1 MNNTNNSV
9 PSADPAPALTS
20 RGPEGGAAS
29 RARAPLR
36 RPAVLIAF
44 AALGLLGWQ
53 WLETRV
59 RLSDL
64 QTEVARRLA
73 EGDSVARESRVLSRQ
88 NQEAV
93 AALQAKLGVLEAQLV
108 ESQSQQLALD
118 AMYQELSRG
127 RDERLLA
134 EIEQTLT
141 IAAQQLQLAGNVEAA
156 LIALEGADARL
167 ARANQPQWLALR
179 KLISRDIERL
189 KAQPG
194 ADISGMAMKLE
205 SLIAAVD
212 GLPFAFEQRPQP
224 AARAAKGSKDK
235 GGGGLPAT
243 EAAAP
248 AWWRTLFGDLWAEAR
263 QLVRIERVDQVD
275 PGLLAPSQTFFLRE
289 NLKLRLVNARLSLLS
304 RDARSFREDMRQS
317 GIWLNHYFD
326 GRARPVQHALDTVRS
341 LGEMDIAKDLPSL
354 NETLDAVRN
363 FKLSRSREALPSAP
377 RATAA
382 KGAAATQESR

>member
-1 MNNTNNSV
+1 MNTANNPNNPPSSV
-9 PSADPAPALTS
+9 ADSAPALTS
-20 RGPEGGAAS
+20 RTPGDRSAS
-29 RARAPLR
+29 SARAALR
-36 RPAVLIAF
+36 RPAVLIAI

-53 WLETRV
+53 WLETRA
-59 RLSDL
+59 RLSSL
-64 QTEVARRLA
+64 QVEVARRLA

-88 NQEAV
+88 NQEAL
-93 AALQAKLGVLEAQLV
+93 AALQAKVGALEAQLIAA
-108 ESQSQQLALD
+108 QSQQLALD

-127 RDERLLA
+127 RDERMLA

-156 LIALEGADARL
+156 LIALQGADARL

-205 SLIAAVD
+205 SLIATVD
-212 GLPFAFEQRPQP
+212 SLPFAFEQRPQP
-224 AARAAKGSKDK
+224 ARAAKPAKDAK
-235 GGGGLPAT
+235 DAK
-243 EAAAP
+243 AAAEP
-248 AWWRTLFGDLWAEAR
+248 ELWRTLFADLWAEAR

-275 PGLLAPSQTFFLRE
+275 PGLLAPTQIFFLRE

-304 RDARSFREDMRQS
+304 RDARSFREDMRQA
-317 GIWLNHYFD
+317 GLWLKHYFD
-326 GRARPVQHALDTVRS
+326 SRTRPVQYAQDTVRS
-341 LGEMDIAKDLPSL
+341 LGEVDIARDLPSL

-363 FKLSRSREALPSAP
+363 FKLGRSREALPSAP
-377 RATAA
+377 RAAA
-382 KGAAATQESR
+382 PRGGAVKQESR